1 MMLACTGCSGRAGS
15 NATATQTAAEE
26 TPRLTV
32 EANADSLYSFVERQV
47 ELGPRTPGT
56 YAHTACGKEI
66 EKMLIGYGVDSI
78 VHQHAPVTTF
88 DGKRFEAWNILGRIN
103 PESERRVLLVAHYD
117 TRPWADNEP
126 DASLRDKPVMGANDG
141 ASGVAVLL
149 ETARLLGRQAPD
161 SLGIDLL
168 FVDMEDSGEDGGPE
182 ETWCLGTQE
191 WVKSMPYTA
200 ANKPKYGILL
210 DMVGGIDAKFY
221 REYFSEQGAPQY
233 VDRIWAVARPH
244 RVVQP
249 HVAHHLRQSCGHR
262 PHYPQG
268 RGADGAQHNSSINSK
283 LSGDKTMTINE
294 KQDEIIAE
302 MSELDDWMDRYAYII
317 DLGNSLP
324 PIAEEYKTPEYLIE
338 GCQSRVWIHAELTPE
353 GKVVFTA
360 DSDAIIVKGIIS
372 MLIEVLSG
380 HTPQEIL
387 DADLYFIDRIGLSEH
402 LSPTRSNGLLA
413 MVKQIKMYALAYK
426 ELESAS

>member
-141 ASGVAVLL
+141 GS
-149 ETARLLGRQAPD
+149 
-161 SLGIDLL
+161 
-168 FVDMEDSGEDGGPE
+168 
-182 ETWCLGTQE
+182 
-191 WVKSMPYTA
+191 A
-200 ANKPKYGILL
+200 A
-210 DMVGGIDAKFY
+210 
-221 REYFSEQGAPQY
+221 
-233 VDRIWAVARPH
+233 
-244 RVVQP
+244 
-249 HVAHHLRQSCGHR
+249 
-262 PHYPQG
+262 
-268 RGADGAQHNSSINSK
+268 
-283 LSGDKTMTINE
+283 
-294 KQDEIIAE
+294 
-302 MSELDDWMDRYAYII
+302 
-317 DLGNSLP
+317 
-324 PIAEEYKTPEYLIE
+324 
-338 GCQSRVWIHAELTPE
+338 
-353 GKVVFTA
+353 
-360 DSDAIIVKGIIS
+360 
-372 MLIEVLSG
+372 
-380 HTPQEIL
+380 
-387 DADLYFIDRIGLSEH
+387 
-402 LSPTRSNGLLA
+402 
-413 MVKQIKMYALAYK
+413 
-426 ELESAS
+426 

>member
-1 MMLACTGCSGRAGS
+1 MALVCTGCSGRAGS
-15 NATATQTAAEE
+15 SATGTQAAAEE
-26 TPRLTV
+26 APKLTV
-32 EANADSLYSFVERQV
+32 EANADSLYHFVVRQV

-56 YAHTACGKEI
+56 YAHTSCGKEI
-66 EKMLIGYGVDSI
+66 EKILIDYGVDSI

-103 PESERRVLLVAHYD
+103 PECERRVLLVAHYD

-191 WVKSMPYTA
+191 WVKAMPYTA

-233 VDRIWAVARPH
+233 VDRIWAVARESGYGD
-244 RVVQP
+244 RFVNRRGGGVVDD
-249 HVAHHLRQSCGHR
+249 HLFITRAGIPCV
-262 PHYPQG
+262 
-268 RGADGAQHNSSINSK
+268 DI
-283 LSGDKTMTINE
+283 IECVNE
-294 KQDEIIAE
+294 HTG
-302 MSELDDWMDRYAYII
+302 SFNPTWH
-317 DLGNSLP
+317 
-324 PIAEEYKTPEYLIE
+324 T
-338 GCQSRVWIHAELTPE
+338 T
-353 GKVVFTA
+353 
-360 DSDAIIVKGIIS
+360 SDNLA
-372 MLIEVLSG
+372 
-380 HTPQEIL
+380 
-387 DADLYFIDRIGLSEH
+387 AIDRTTLKAVAQTVLNTIL
-402 LSPTRSNGLLA
+402 
-413 MVKQIKMYALAYK
+413 Q
-426 ELESAS
+426 